1 VQLVTTRL
9 LARID
14 FFFGTLQAKA
24 EALNLASELDK
35 AFWEQPI
42 LAIYLERLA
51 DRCTSKHG
59 S

>member
-1 VQLVTTRL
+1 MI
-9 LARID
+9 A
-14 FFFGTLQAKA
+14 FFFGTPQAKA